1 MTAYRRAFLAVEC
14 LKVADSGLPLIRPGP
29 RLQRPAGRCLALP
42 LERLRRGADLL
53 RLPLHSQLLLPFID
67 RAIQIALESETRNL
81 RRGSTMKVI
90 SIVGLCLALS
100 ACATDYA
107 SQLSESNYG
116 RRVLNSRDTL
126 DPAQLMNGLYV
137 SGPSGAFCATRCSQ
151 QAQLWSSGFA
161 P

>member
-1 MTAYRRAFLAVEC
+1 
-14 LKVADSGLPLIRPGP
+14 
-29 RLQRPAGRCLALP
+29 
-42 LERLRRGADLL
+42 
-53 RLPLHSQLLLPFID
+53 
-67 RAIQIALESETRNL
+67 
-81 RRGSTMKVI
+81 MKVI

-116 RRVLNSRDTL
+116 RRALNSKDTL

-137 SGPSGAFCATRCSQ
+137 SGSSGVFCSTRCSQ
-151 QAQLWSSGFA
+151 QTQLWSSGFA